1 MNVPVVQS
9 QCPERIKRVLV
20 NSFKEDTALLETFEI
35 GHMEIWIEEDIQ
47 IEEVLLAWIEDH
59 PVGCLKEN
67 MAVIDAQKCILA
79 IDGLKV
85 WVWEGDQVKGCT
97 QGIDSPIKGHKIAG
111 LI

>member
-1 MNVPVVQS
+1 MNDPVVQN
-9 QCPERIKRVLV
+9 QCTGRTKWVLV

-59 PVGCLKEN
+59 SVGCLKEN
-67 MAVIDAQKCILA
+67 MAVIDAQKCILG

-85 WVWEGDQVKGCT
+85 WVWEGDQVKCVME
-97 QGIDSPIKGHKIAG
+97 IDIHKIAG

>member
-1 MNVPVVQS
+1 MNVPVVQN
-9 QCPERIKRVLV
+9 QCPELTKWVLV

-47 IEEVLLAWIEDH
+47 IEEVLLAWIEDL

>member
-9 QCPERIKRVLV
+9 TGRTKWVLV
-20 NSFKEDTALLETFEI
+20 NSFKEDMALLETFEI
-35 GHMEIWIEEDIQ
+35 DHMEILIEKDFQ
-47 IEEVLLAWIEDH
+47 IEEVLLAWIEDL
-59 PVGCLKEN
+59 LKEN
-67 MAVIDAQKCILA
+67 MAVIAAQECILG

-97 QGIDSPIKGHKIAG
+97 RGIDYHNKGHKIAG